1 MTGELNSLVV
11 KTGDVIGDGTLSAA
25 VLDILGLDILSGDEG
40 PGAILAGD

>member
-1 MTGELNSLVV
+1 VNSLFVS
-11 KTGDVIGDGTLSAA
+11 TGDVMGDGTLSA